1 MKRVASALIL
11 IPLFVYLVLWSPHWV
26 FLSAVCAVGLLC
38 FHEYSG
44 LVALHTTSPPGV
56 FGYAAGLLVLLLPG
70 TFPTVAILIAL
81 LALAL
86 GLRARELSETLPFA
100 ASLVFGVLYVFG
112 SLRAGVELRGRSVYW
127 LLFALSLNWVGD
139 TAALYVGKAIGRH
152 KLSPRISPG
161 KTWEGAIGSTLAA
174 IAYGAVYFPKL
185 LPEVPIVQAL
195 AIAAVGS
202 VAGQIGDL
210 AESAIKRGAG
220 VKDSGTLLPGH
231 GGWLDRLDSSL
242 FALPVVYFLLVNLG
256 IHEGP

>member
-1 MKRVASALIL
+1 MKRVVTALIL
-11 IPLFVYLVLWSPHWV
+11 IPVFVYLVLWSPYWV
-26 FLSAVCAVGLLC
+26 FLAAVAAVGLLC

-44 LVALHTTSPPGV
+44 MVALHSTQPPGM

-70 TFPTVAILIAL
+70 NSIAFLILIAL

-86 GLRARELSETLPFA
+86 GLRSRELSDTLPFA
-100 ASLVFGVLYVFG
+100 ACLVFGVLYVFG
-112 SLRAGVELRGRSVYW
+112 ALRAGVELRGRSVYW

-139 TAALYVGKAIGRH
+139 IAALYVGKALGRH

-161 KTWEGAIGSTLAA
+161 KTWEGAIGSMLAA
-174 IAYGAVYFPKL
+174 IVYGALYFPKL
-185 LPEVPIVQAL
+185 LPAVPIAQGL
-195 AIAAVGS
+195 AIAAVGN

-210 AESAIKRGAG
+210 AESAMKRGAG

-242 FALPVVYFLLVNLG
+242 FALPVVYFLLINLG
-256 IHEGP
+256 VQ